1 MFDKRRRGKKRCSK
15 RNIQI
20 FTPSLD
26 SFSIARPATWED
38 VWRIQSH
45 RATHSKGSP
54 AWLNAFLR
62 PSWTPSQVFNKS
74 SAFSFW
80 TLSSKLR
87 SCSRLLPFKIPYF
100 DLQKSL
106 PTLLFLML
114 NKDILLSTHWMG
126 ELIHTILHAY
136 IEMAELYWKTLPI
149 QLRWHTNSQFLVLST
164 VHNPIVCSPCALY
177 SQRQL
182 FHHFP

>member
-1 MFDKRRRGKKRCSK
+1 MPPKTAHAHHFPSLASITFITLVMYIFDKRRRGRKRCSK

-20 FTPSLD
+20 FTPSPD

-38 VWRIQSH
+38 MWRTQ

-54 AWLNAFLR
+54 AWLNAILR
-62 PSWTPSQVFNKS
+62 PSWTPSQFFNKG
-74 SAFSFW
+74 SAFLFW

-114 NKDILLSTHWMG
+114 NKNILLSTHWMG
-126 ELIHTILHAY
+126 GLIHNILYAY
-136 IEMAELYWKTLPI
+136 IEMDELY
-149 QLRWHTNSQFLVLST
+149 
-164 VHNPIVCSPCALY
+164 
-177 SQRQL
+177 
-182 FHHFP
+182 